1 MIHFQTP
8 LYHIFYLFKPWYN
21 QLANNI
27 HLYPHP
33 PYPSCSC
40 YMYQKIEKKNI
51 YQKETSH
58 IMANY
63 KMCKISHLTLDC
75 LLINQL
81 WINCFLFT
89 TNQNESIAYIDIYFS
104 CSKFI
109 MNDDS
114 MIL

>member
-40 YMYQKIEKKNI
+40 YMYQKIEKKYISKRNI
-51 YQKETSH
+51 TYYGK
-58 IMANY
+58 
-63 KMCKISHLTLDC
+63 L
-75 LLINQL
+75 
-81 WINCFLFT
+81 
-89 TNQNESIAYIDIYFS
+89 QNVQNFS
-104 CSKFI
+104 SDTRLSV
-109 MNDDS
+109 N
-114 MIL
+114 

>member
-1 MIHFQTP
+1 
-8 LYHIFYLFKPWYN
+8 
-21 QLANNI
+21 
-27 HLYPHP
+27 
-33 PYPSCSC
+33 
-40 YMYQKIEKKNI
+40 
-51 YQKETSH
+51 
-58 IMANY
+58 MANY

>member
-40 YMYQKIEKKNI
+40 YMYQKIEKKI
-51 YQKETSH
+51 YIKKKHH
-58 IMANY
+58 ILWQITKCA
-63 KMCKISHLTLDC
+63 KF
-75 LLINQL
+75 LI
-81 WINCFLFT
+81 
-89 TNQNESIAYIDIYFS
+89 
-104 CSKFI
+104 
-109 MNDDS
+109 
-114 MIL
+114 